1 MKPIRSLIG
10 IKMASRAKSRNLR
23 SRNIFSRDYINDVR
37 QTKFLFDTPV
47 TKDWLFWVFVVLAA
61 LSGVGAIQRVNES
74 GGVNTSTFSILS
86 GTIDALVVIF
96 STYIIVI
103 PIYLVRRFIRK
114 KNKVNLGIM
123 EEPSQAQN
131 SDTEDKSS
139 GASENDVQRKRR
151 PNWIIIFLV
160 VIIGLWFI
168 GSSTS
173 GENTVNSSS
182 SSSSSSNS
190 NVPTY
195 DDSWIPE
202 GFSGVPDDD
211 NVAWRWATTS
221 ETNCTYSSGSC
232 WSVVMISKNGCP
244 NGIYSELA
252 ILDSSGVQIDFT
264 SDSTTR
270 VPPNTR
276 VKLTF
281 DTFNEE
287 AEKARIGEISCR

>member
-1 MKPIRSLIG
+1 MK
-10 IKMASRAKSRNLR
+10 
-23 SRNIFSRDYINDVR
+23 
-37 QTKFLFDTPV
+37 QTKFLFDKPV

-74 GGVNTSTFSILS
+74 GGVNTSTFSVLS
-86 GTIDALVVIF
+86 GSIDAIVVIF
-96 STYIIVI
+96 SAYILII
-103 PIYLVRRFIRK
+103 PIYLVRKFIRK
-114 KNKVNLGIM
+114 KNKVNLGSI
-123 EEPSQAQN
+123 EDLSQTHN
-131 SDTEDKSS
+131 SDTEEKSS
-139 GASENDVQRKRR
+139 SASENDVQRKRG
-151 PNWIIIFLV
+151 PIWIIIILV
-160 VIIGLWFI
+160 VIVGLWLI
-168 GSSTS
+168 GSFTS
-173 GENTVNSSS
+173 GDNTVNSSS
-182 SSSSSSNS
+182 NSSSSSNS
-190 NVPTY
+190 NIPTY

-244 NGIYSELA
+244 SGIYSELA

-270 VPPNTR
+270 VLPNTK

>member
-1 MKPIRSLIG
+1 MRLTRSPIG
-10 IKMASRAKSRNLR
+10 IKMVSRAKNRNLC
-23 SRNIFSRDYINDVR
+23 SRNIFSRDYIDDVR

-96 STYIIVI
+96 SAYILVI
-103 PIYLVRRFIRK
+103 PLYLVRKFIRK
-114 KNKVNLGIM
+114 RNKVNPELIG
-123 EEPSQAQN
+123 EPSQSQN
-131 SDTEDKSS
+131 SGSEEKSP
-139 GASENDVQRKRR
+139 GASENQVQRKRS

-173 GENTVNSSS
+173 GDNTVNSSSNSSS
-182 SSSSSSNS
+182 SSSSDI
-190 NVPTY
+190 PTY

-270 VPPNTR
+270 VLPNTK